1 MSTPPK
7 TTTTTA
13 AATTASTAAAA
24 AAAAA
29 EKKPTVSPT
38 PSVPEDELV
47 KVSLVNAKVHGKK
60 ETD

>member
-13 AATTASTAAAA
+13 AAATATANT
-24 AAAAA
+24 AAAA

-38 PSVPEDELV
+38 PSAPEDELV
-47 KVSLVNAKVHGKK
+47 KVSLVNAKAHGKK

>member
-7 TTTTTA
+7 TTTA
-13 AATTASTAAAA
+13 TAAAA
-24 AAAAA
+24 ATTTTTASTAAA

-38 PSVPEDELV
+38 PSAPENELV